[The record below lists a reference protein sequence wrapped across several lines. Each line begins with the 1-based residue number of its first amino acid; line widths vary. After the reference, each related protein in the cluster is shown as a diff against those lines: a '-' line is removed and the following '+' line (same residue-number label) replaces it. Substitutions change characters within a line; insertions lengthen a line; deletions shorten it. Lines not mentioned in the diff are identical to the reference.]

1 MERYLQHRTGWT
13 MMVLKNNILKT
24 VRFEKIVEHMR
35 RVEGDKYFLVAP
47 YYAGHFRKRHI
58 EI

>member
-1 MERYLQHRTGWT
+1 